1 MKKIS
6 SIINI
11 WNVIKSM
18 KNNITSET
26 LEGVW
31 LSGVKNILNNGNL
44 IESEDPFFEF
54 SNLYISYANAFEIE
68 TTQYEKVFGKIFLD
82 YMRRVYSSS
91 GDKESGRNYYNLIF
105 KQNGVNQV
113 EKVIK
118 LLSADP
124 LSRSA
129 IIILSTS
136 NTDKKPCVSEISFSI
151 RNNLLHMTVVF
162 KSSDFAKKFI
172 PDMVELS
179 KIHKQISQSLNISRG
194 DVCALILCAQLYT
207 SDKKVLSK
215 VISRLRKSNF
225 FKTEKVVENWDKEA
239 EKWNENI
246 NNPNHYVNF
255 ENGYSRF
262 LKFIDKEIPSVSE
275 SHSKIALDSGCG
287 TGVISKVLNKKG
299 YTSVGAD
306 LSPKMLERAD
316 KRKDVRKYL
325 LANSLDLPYGDNV
338 FDIVCS
344 RGVLISHVG
353 KKYVDFFI
361 KEHFRVLKNGG
372 LCMFDF
378 ITHFDP
384 SEIKKKRAKASMTF
398 NEVSEILVSYG
409 FEVISRSGEDSNR
422 VNAILCK
429 K

>member
-1 MKKIS
+1 
-6 SIINI
+6 
-11 WNVIKSM
+11 M

-44 IESEDPFFEF
+44 IESEDPFLEF
-54 SNLYISYANAFEIE
+54 SNLYISYVNAFEIE
-68 TTQYEKVFGKIFLD
+68 TTQYEKVFGKTFLD
-82 YMRRVYSSS
+82 YMRKVYSSS

-118 LLSADP
+118 LLSVDP

-129 IIILSTS
+129 VIILSTS

-194 DVCALILCAQLYT
+194 DVSALILCAQLYI

-239 EKWNENI
+239 EKWDENI

-275 SHSKIALDSGCG
+275 SLSKIALDSGCG

-299 YTSVGAD
+299 YTSVGVD
-306 LSPKMLERAD
+306 LSPKMLELAD
-316 KRKDVRKYL
+316 RRKDVRKYL

-353 KKYVDFFI
+353 KKYVDLFI